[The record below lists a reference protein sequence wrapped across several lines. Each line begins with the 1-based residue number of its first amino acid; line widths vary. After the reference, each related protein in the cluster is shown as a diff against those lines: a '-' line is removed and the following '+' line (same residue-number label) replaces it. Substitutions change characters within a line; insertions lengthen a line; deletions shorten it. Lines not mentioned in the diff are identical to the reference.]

1 MRLLTLT
8 FLLIAAGFFL
18 MMAGLLRGPG
28 NGTAE
33 FLLGGGLASLGALAA
48 AALAGKTIRE
58 SMKKEKKEEENG
70 Q

>member
-1 MRLLTLT
+1 
-8 FLLIAAGFFL
+8 